1 MAKSNVRER
10 SLRAI
15 ALGTALWSL
24 APAPALGAQSLK
36 PGPWYEDTDDLGFKL
51 RLPQGWD
58 FIPPKPGEKNL
69 LGRCDAG
76 PAQVILAADPP
87 GSVSWNYQMWLV
99 AFDQRAAPPEQ
110 GATERPPAEDLHEWI
125 ERFGPGGMRGWRED
139 EGQRRGGK
147 SQGLESSEHEFVE
160 IMGEDTEVRLYALV
174 QRLAPG
180 VSVAVVFNGPGGS
193 KWSQHRSA
201 ARALARTLRPIAVE
215 PGNPAE
221 AGTPRDQQRAVL
233 EAEVAR
239 SGQWELHETPHYF
252 VITNNQDRE
261 FISEALERLE
271 AIREV
276 FVGFYPPEL
285 AERLRGAAATAQQ
298 AARQVPARAAPAEG
312 GPPPRTGVVRICAS
326 REQYRSYGGPE
337 GTGGYFSA
345 KSGELVLF
353 DDKQV
358 QGRDAT
364 WSALAH
370 EAFHQ
375 FIHGHFG
382 ELRPHPWYNEG
393 HGDFFGAFEYT
404 HQRFQLARSQERIRS
419 VQDSIR
425 GGRVAPLSELVRWS
439 KQEYYGDN
447 PRELGRAQCYAQGW
461 SLVYFLRTGADRA
474 RGWQPAW
481 GAILDTYLE
490 VLVTTGDAELALERA
505 FAGVDWAE
513 LEACWRAYTL
523 G

>member
-1 MAKSNVRER
+1 MATSIFRER
-10 SLRAI
+10 PLVIAFGI
-15 ALGTALWSL
+15 ALWAM

-36 PGPWYEDTDDLGFKL
+36 PGPWYEDTAELGFKL

-76 PAQVILAADPP
+76 PAQAILAADPP

-99 AFDQRAAPPEQ
+99 AFDERAPPPPE
-110 GATERPPAEDLHEWI
+110 GATERPAAVDLHEWI
-125 ERFGPGGMRGWRED
+125 ERFGPGGMRAWRED
-139 EGQRRGGK
+139 EGQRKSGK
-147 SQGLESSEHEFVE
+147 SQGLETSEHEFVE
-160 IMGEDTEVRLYALV
+160 VMGEDTEVRLYALV
-174 QRLAPG
+174 QRLSPG

-193 KWSQHRSA
+193 KWSQHKSA
-201 ARALARTLRPIAVE
+201 ARALARTLRPMALE
-215 PGNPAE
+215 SAAKTGA
-221 AGTPRDQQRAVL
+221 TPRDRQRAEL

-239 SGQWELHETPHYF
+239 SGQWKLHETPHYF
-252 VITNNQDRE
+252 VISNNHDDQ
-261 FISEALERLE
+261 FIDEALERLE
-271 AIREV
+271 AIRQV
-276 FVGFYPPEL
+276 FVGFYPPAL
-285 AERLRGAAATAQQ
+285 VERLRGAAASARQ
-298 AARQVPARAAPAEG
+298 AALQVPAQAQPAEG
-312 GPPPRTGVVRICAS
+312 AEPRTSVVRICAT

-345 KSGELVLF
+345 RSGELVLF

-358 QGRDAT
+358 RGRDAT

-375 FIHGHFG
+375 FIHESFG

-393 HGDFFGAFEYT
+393 HGDFFGAFEYA
-404 HQRFQLARSQERIRS
+404 HQRFQLARSQERIRC
-419 VQDSIR
+419 VQDLIR
-425 GGRVAPLSELVRWS
+425 EGSAAPLSELVRWS

-447 PRELGRAQCYAQGW
+447 PLKLEAAQCYAQGW
-461 SLVYFLRTGADRA
+461 SLVYFLRTGKERA

-481 GAILDTYLE
+481 DEILDTYLE
-490 VLVTTGDAELALERA
+490 VLVTTGDLELALERA
-505 FAGVDWAE
+505 FAGVDWAA
-513 LEACWRAYTL
+513 LEACWRAHTL